1 MNNFFDLIGR
11 IFISSIFLFS
21 GINKIFN
28 FDNTIQWMESY
39 GLNGILLYP
48 AIILEIIM
56 PILIIVGY
64 QTKIAAVLLLLFSI
78 TTALIFH
85 NDLSNQM
92 QLIAF
97 SKLISTSSAIC
108 EIALLSAKIVC
119 LALAIIVDLS
129 FKFYIFFRIKKSYIF
144 RYTKQ
149 ANLL

>member
-39 GLNGILLYP
+39 GLNGMLLYP
-48 AIILEIIM
+48 AIILEIVM

-64 QTKIAAVLLLLFSI
+64 QTKIAAILLLLFSI

-97 SKLISTSSAIC
+97 LKNIGLAGGLLFLIINGTKDWSL
-108 EIALLSAKIVC
+108 E
-119 LALAIIVDLS
+119 
-129 FKFYIFFRIKKSYIF
+129 KKKKYV
-144 RYTKQ
+144 R
-149 ANLL
+149 L